1 MVYIGYLRKNLEVDT
16 FAVFT
21 WLKLSLECCRFIQ
34 GIYLWYGTGVWIF
47 WWV

>member
-21 WLKLSLECCRFIQ
+21 
-34 GIYLWYGTGVWIF
+34 
-47 WWV
+47 